1 MQDENYT
8 ETEGMHTDTLDV
20 EEYSIED
27 SEEIEEINF
36 DTVVDTKISN
46 IEKMFTAAELKR
58 TEMSR
63 HYIVRDS
70 IDEFY
75 YLKVNIFQD
84 RDEFEYCLTYFQDL
98 MTFTQQLAQTKKDVL
113 RILNV
118 RRACNR
124 RSRNSRAKATSKSSS
139 FRTTANPTASTSRK
153 SRNCT
158 LFAS

>member
-8 ETEGMHTDTLDV
+8 ETEGIHTLDE

-27 SEEIEEINF
+27 SEDMEEINF
-36 DTVVDTKISN
+36 DTVVDTKIIN
-46 IEKMFTAAELKR
+46 IKNMFTAAELKR
-58 TEMSR
+58 TDMSR

-75 YLKVNIFQD
+75 YLKVNIFHD
-84 RDEFEYCLTYFQDL
+84 REEFLYCLKYFQDL

-118 RRACNR
+118 R
-124 RSRNSRAKATSKSSS
+124 
-139 FRTTANPTASTSRK
+139 
-153 SRNCT
+153 
-158 LFAS
+158 LFFN